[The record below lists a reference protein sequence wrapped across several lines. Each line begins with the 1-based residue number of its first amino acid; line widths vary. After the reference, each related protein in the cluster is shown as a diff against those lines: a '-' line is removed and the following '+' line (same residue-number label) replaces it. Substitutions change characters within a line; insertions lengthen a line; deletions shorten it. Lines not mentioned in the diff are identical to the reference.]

1 MAKAGASPD
10 LLAKAVQLQKALAD
24 KGVPTEI
31 IAEALSELLSEAGA
45 LNIPEL
51 KDLLQTG
58 ITSEDVAKI
67 IALSKSFTIP
77 NEQIIDII
85 PNGASLDSKD
95 SVKAVLKNAFSNDMT
110 KFAKSIIA
118 QKAMTAS
125 GATPQTVAKVALLT
139 KSMAEN
145 GMTAN
150 DIANAL
156 TMAMTLSDPDNK
168 GMYFYAV
175 LLPLNSNLVSR
186 KFLLTFYYF
195 NFFKKIEMVKQLET
209 MIFDAMTK
217 GGALSSEDIQMILA
231 LGEAMENAEDLIPP
245 EAVRLFKTA
254 MKQRRGSVD
263 NVAETLMSSL
273 TASGESKEN
282 VAKAMIKALKAT
294 GASPEE
300 IAKTMYQ
307 AMEKAGASPEEMAR
321 VMAQALAD
329 SGASRKCST
338 IVQNFLAF
346 SRNFLK
352 NDFSL
357 FFFF

>member
-67 IALSKSFTIP
+67 IALSKSFTLP

-168 GMYFYAV
+168 GMYI
-175 LLPLNSNLVSR
+175 PLNSIIWFHGN
-186 KFLLTFYYF
+186 FLLTFYY
-195 NFFKKIEMVKQLET
+195 
-209 MIFDAMTK
+209 
-217 GGALSSEDIQMILA
+217 S
-231 LGEAMENAEDLIPP
+231 
-245 EAVRLFKTA
+245 
-254 MKQRRGSVD
+254 
-263 NVAETLMSSL
+263 
-273 TASGESKEN
+273 
-282 VAKAMIKALKAT
+282 
-294 GASPEE
+294 
-300 IAKTMYQ
+300 Y
-307 AMEKAGASPEEMAR
+307 
-321 VMAQALAD
+321 
-329 SGASRKCST
+329 
-338 IVQNFLAF
+338 
-346 SRNFLK
+346 FLK
-352 NDFSL
+352 K
-357 FFFF
+357 

>member
-168 GMYFYAV
+168 GICTY
-175 LLPLNSNLVSR
+175 LPLNSIIWFHGN
-186 KFLLTFYYF
+186 FLLTFYYF
-195 NFFKKIEMVKQLET
+195 NFF
-209 MIFDAMTK
+209 
-217 GGALSSEDIQMILA
+217 
-231 LGEAMENAEDLIPP
+231 
-245 EAVRLFKTA
+245 
-254 MKQRRGSVD
+254 
-263 NVAETLMSSL
+263 
-273 TASGESKEN
+273 
-282 VAKAMIKALKAT
+282 
-294 GASPEE
+294 
-300 IAKTMYQ
+300 
-307 AMEKAGASPEEMAR
+307 
-321 VMAQALAD
+321 
-329 SGASRKCST
+329 
-338 IVQNFLAF
+338 
-346 SRNFLK
+346 
-352 NDFSL
+352 
-357 FFFF
+357 

>member
-67 IALSKSFTIP
+67 IALSKSFTLP

-168 GMYFYAV
+168 GMYFYLWTV
-175 LLPLNSNLVSR
+175 IW
-186 KFLLTFYYF
+186 FH
-195 NFFKKIEMVKQLET
+195 
-209 MIFDAMTK
+209 
-217 GGALSSEDIQMILA
+217 
-231 LGEAMENAEDLIPP
+231 
-245 EAVRLFKTA
+245 
-254 MKQRRGSVD
+254 
-263 NVAETLMSSL
+263 
-273 TASGESKEN
+273 
-282 VAKAMIKALKAT
+282 
-294 GASPEE
+294 
-300 IAKTMYQ
+300 
-307 AMEKAGASPEEMAR
+307 
-321 VMAQALAD
+321 
-329 SGASRKCST
+329 
-338 IVQNFLAF
+338 
-346 SRNFLK
+346 
-352 NDFSL
+352 
-357 FFFF
+357 

>member
-186 KFLLTFYYF
+186 KFLLTFYYL
-195 NFFKKIEMVKQLET
+195 NFFKK
-209 MIFDAMTK
+209 
-217 GGALSSEDIQMILA
+217 
-231 LGEAMENAEDLIPP
+231 
-245 EAVRLFKTA
+245 
-254 MKQRRGSVD
+254 
-263 NVAETLMSSL
+263 
-273 TASGESKEN
+273 
-282 VAKAMIKALKAT
+282 
-294 GASPEE
+294 
-300 IAKTMYQ
+300 
-307 AMEKAGASPEEMAR
+307 
-321 VMAQALAD
+321 
-329 SGASRKCST
+329 
-338 IVQNFLAF
+338 
-346 SRNFLK
+346 
-352 NDFSL
+352 
-357 FFFF
+357 

>member
-1 MAKAGASPD
+1 
-10 LLAKAVQLQKALAD
+10 
-24 KGVPTEI
+24 
-31 IAEALSELLSEAGA
+31 
-45 LNIPEL
+45 
-51 KDLLQTG
+51 
-58 ITSEDVAKI
+58 
-67 IALSKSFTIP
+67 
-77 NEQIIDII
+77 
-85 PNGASLDSKD
+85 
-95 SVKAVLKNAFSNDMT
+95 
-110 KFAKSIIA
+110 
-118 QKAMTAS
+118 
-125 GATPQTVAKVALLT
+125 
-139 KSMAEN
+139 
-145 GMTAN
+145 
-150 DIANAL
+150 
-156 TMAMTLSDPDNK
+156 
-168 GMYFYAV
+168 
-175 LLPLNSNLVSR
+175 
-186 KFLLTFYYF
+186 
-195 NFFKKIEMVKQLET
+195 MVKQLET

-329 SGASRKCST
+329 SGASRKCPLFRQKGF
-338 IVQNFLAF
+338 ILDEKFQRNALYVRKLKVAF
-346 SRNFLK
+346 SVFHFMLLNFSPNECPGLC
-352 NDFSL
+352 
-357 FFFF
+357 

>member
-168 GMYFYAV
+168 GICTYLHTSEQY
-175 LLPLNSNLVSR
+175 NLVSR
-186 KFLLTFYYF
+186 KFFVNFLLFLLF
-195 NFFKKIEMVKQLET
+195 EKIEMVKQLET

-329 SGASRKCST
+329 SGASRKCSN
-338 IVQNFLAF
+338 IFQNFLAI
-346 SRNFLK
+346 SRNF
-352 NDFSL
+352 
-357 FFFF
+357 

>member
-51 KDLLQTG
+51 KDLLQSG

-67 IALSKSFTIP
+67 IALSKSFTTP
-77 NEQIIDII
+77 NEQIDII
-85 PNGASLDSKD
+85 PNGTSLDSKD

-168 GMYFYAV
+168 GM
-175 LLPLNSNLVSR
+175 
-186 KFLLTFYYF
+186 
-195 NFFKKIEMVKQLET
+195 
-209 MIFDAMTK
+209 
-217 GGALSSEDIQMILA
+217 
-231 LGEAMENAEDLIPP
+231 
-245 EAVRLFKTA
+245 
-254 MKQRRGSVD
+254 
-263 NVAETLMSSL
+263 
-273 TASGESKEN
+273 
-282 VAKAMIKALKAT
+282 
-294 GASPEE
+294 
-300 IAKTMYQ
+300 
-307 AMEKAGASPEEMAR
+307 
-321 VMAQALAD
+321 
-329 SGASRKCST
+329 
-338 IVQNFLAF
+338 
-346 SRNFLK
+346 
-352 NDFSL
+352 
-357 FFFF
+357 

>member
-1 MAKAGASPD
+1 
-10 LLAKAVQLQKALAD
+10 
-24 KGVPTEI
+24 
-31 IAEALSELLSEAGA
+31 
-45 LNIPEL
+45 
-51 KDLLQTG
+51 
-58 ITSEDVAKI
+58 
-67 IALSKSFTIP
+67 
-77 NEQIIDII
+77 
-85 PNGASLDSKD
+85 
-95 SVKAVLKNAFSNDMT
+95 
-110 KFAKSIIA
+110 
-118 QKAMTAS
+118 
-125 GATPQTVAKVALLT
+125 
-139 KSMAEN
+139 
-145 GMTAN
+145 
-150 DIANAL
+150 
-156 TMAMTLSDPDNK
+156 
-168 GMYFYAV
+168 
-175 LLPLNSNLVSR
+175 
-186 KFLLTFYYF
+186 
-195 NFFKKIEMVKQLET
+195 MVKQLET

-329 SGASRKCST
+329 SGASRKCPLFR
-338 IVQNFLAF
+338 QKRFMLDEKF
-346 SRNFLK
+346 QRNASKFAIIYMYK
-352 NDFSL
+352 NPKLL
-357 FFFF
+357 FPFFISCYFIFFPLMNVLVYFNID